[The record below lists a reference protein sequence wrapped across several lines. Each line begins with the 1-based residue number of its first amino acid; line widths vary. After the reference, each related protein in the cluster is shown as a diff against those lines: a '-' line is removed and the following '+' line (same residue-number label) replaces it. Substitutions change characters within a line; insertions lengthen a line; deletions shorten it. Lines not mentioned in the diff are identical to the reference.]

1 MRKKFVLF
9 ISLSLLSFTIVKAT
23 DTPKVIKASLDEA
36 TVFFNGAELTHK
48 ATSTVVRGVN
58 EIAISG
64 LSPNID
70 VNSLKISTTKGV
82 IVASHEYSLDYIN
95 QKAISAVEKSL
106 KDSVKLY
113 ENQIKDIEVGQ
124 KTNQEVIE
132 LLQQNKVI
140 AGKDTGLSVL
150 ELTKMVD
157 YYTAKSKELYK
168 EASVLQEKKT
178 LATNGLN
185 RVNAQLRQESAKNIK
200 AVGVLKLNLSS
211 PMATSTDFVV
221 TYFTKNASWAPYYDI
236 SVSSAQE
243 KINIASKAKVAQT
256 TGLDWEKVKLSLS
269 TATPSVNKE
278 APLFD
283 AWFIDFEQPRIA
295 KELTGRA
302 SGASFARLAQ
312 NSFSYDMANS
322 VDEYDSDA
330 RESKKIR
337 GLSNK
342 DAADALY
349 LINGVPSSAA
359 ELNAID
365 PNMIASVNVLK
376 DPSMTAIYGSRAANG
391 VIEVTTKGLEN
402 LVSREDG
409 ELNAVYNIDLPY
421 TIQGNGKTQSIDLQS
436 HSVSA
441 TFKHYAVP
449 KLDSE
454 VFALAEIS
462 NWQNLGLLSGKA
474 NVTYD
479 GTYVGETTINTASTQ
494 AKLTLTLGV
503 DKRVNVKREKLQDF
517 SSKKTFG
524 RDVRQ
529 EFVYKISVKNNQNKA
544 INLVLKDQYPIS
556 KQKDIEVELLKD
568 LTPTTHTNDEVG
580 VWVWEFELG
589 AGQTKEFKTGYTI
602 KYPKDRPINM
612 R

>member
-1 MRKKFVLF
+1 MQKKFILF
-9 ISLSLLSFTIVKAT
+9 ISLSLLSLAAARADEK
-23 DTPKVIKASLDEA
+23 PKEVKASLDAA
-36 TVFFNGAELTHK
+36 TVFFNGAELIHK

-95 QKAISAVEKSL
+95 KKVISSAEKSL
-106 KDSVKLY
+106 KDSVKYY
-113 ENQIKDIEVGQ
+113 ENQIKDIDVSLQ
-124 KTNQEVIE
+124 TNGEVIE
-132 LLQQNKVI
+132 LLKQNRTI
-140 AGKDTGLSVL
+140 SGTETGLSVI

-168 EASVLQEKKT
+168 DASALQQKKI
-178 LATNGLN
+178 LATDGLN
-185 RVNAQLRQESAKNIK
+185 RVNAQLSQESAKNIK

-221 TYFTKNASWAPYYDI
+221 TYFTKNASWVPYYDI
-236 SVSSAQE
+236 NVSSAQE

-256 TGLDWEKVKLSLS
+256 TGLDWDKVKLALS

-283 AWFIDFEQPRIA
+283 AWFIDFQQPSVSNALRGKVAGLSSA
-295 KELTGRA
+295 KV
-302 SGASFARLAQ
+302 AQ
-312 NSFSYDMANS
+312 NSYAYD
-322 VDEYDSDA
+322 DA
-330 RESKKIR
+330 AFERREVNIR
-337 GLSNK
+337 GASSIAETAK
-342 DAADALY
+342 PIY
-349 LINGVPSSAA
+349 VVNGEVMSDLEFGS
-359 ELNAID
+359 ID
-365 PNMIASVNVLK
+365 PDMIASVSVLK
-376 DPSMTAIYGSRAANG
+376 DASATSMYGSRAANG
-391 VIEVTTKGLEN
+391 VIMVTTKGLEN
-402 LVSREDG
+402 LVNREDG
-409 ELNAVYNIDLPY
+409 ELSAVYNIDLPY

-441 TFKHYAVP
+441 TFKHYAIP
-449 KLDSE
+449 KLDPE

-462 NWQNLGLLSGKA
+462 DWQNLGLLSGKA

-479 GTYVGETTINTASTQ
+479 GTYVGETVINTTSTQ
-494 AKLTLTLGV
+494 TKLTLTLGV

-524 RDVRQ
+524 REIRQ
-529 EFVYKISVKNNQNKA
+529 ELVYKISVKNNQNKP

-556 KQKDIEVELLKD
+556 KQKEIEVELLKD
-568 LTPTTHTNDEVG
+568 LSPTTHTNEEVG

-602 KYPKDRPINM
+602 KYPKDRMINV

>member
-1 MRKKFVLF
+1 MQKKFILF
-9 ISLSLLSFTIVKAT
+9 ISLSFLSLVVARADEK
-23 DTPKVIKASLDEA
+23 PKEIKASLDAA

-64 LSPNID
+64 LGPNID

-95 QKAISAVEKSL
+95 KKAVSSMEKSL
-106 KDSVKLY
+106 KDSVKFY
-113 ENQIKDIEVGQ
+113 ENQIKDIDVSLQ
-124 KTNQEVIE
+124 TNGEVIE
-132 LLQQNKVI
+132 LLKQNRTI
-140 AGKDTGLSVL
+140 SGTETGLSVV

-168 EASVLQEKKT
+168 DASALQQKKT
-178 LATNGLN
+178 LAKEGLN
-185 RVNAQLRQESAKNIK
+185 RVNAQLSQESAKNIK

-236 SVSSAQE
+236 NVSSAQE

-256 TGLDWEKVKLSLS
+256 TGLDWDKVKLALS

-283 AWFIDFEQPRIA
+283 AWFIDFQQPSVFSVSGGRVAAFSSA
-295 KELTGRA
+295 KV
-302 SGASFARLAQ
+302 AQ
-312 NSFSYDMANS
+312 NSYAYD
-322 VDEYDSDA
+322 DA
-330 RESKKIR
+330 VFERKEVNIR
-337 GLSNK
+337 GASSIAETAK
-342 DAADALY
+342 PIY
-349 LINGVPSSAA
+349 VVNGEVMSDQEFGS
-359 ELNAID
+359 ID
-365 PNMIASVNVLK
+365 PDMIASINVLK
-376 DPSMTAIYGSRAANG
+376 DASATSMYGSRAANG
-391 VIEVTTKGLEN
+391 VIMVTTKGLEN
-402 LVSREDG
+402 LVNREDG
-409 ELNAVYNIDLPY
+409 ELSAVYNIDLPY

-441 TFKHYAVP
+441 TFKHYAIP

-462 NWQNLGLLSGKA
+462 DWQNLGLLSGKA

-479 GTYVGETTINTASTQ
+479 GTYVGETVINTASTHT
-494 AKLTLTLGV
+494 KLTLTLGV

-524 RDVRQ
+524 RDIRQ
-529 EFVYKISVKNNQNKA
+529 EFVYKISVKNNQNKP

-568 LTPTTHTNDEVG
+568 LTPTTHTNEEVG

-589 AGQTKEFKTGYTI
+589 AGQSKEFKTGYTV
-602 KYPKDRPINM
+602 KYPKDRTINM